1 MSVKRGAKNKM
12 FMTDPNKEMKV
23 GEKTLIW
30 AFEWVGKALM
40 GICLYYVAGIN
51 TTLKEISS
59 TQQTQTRI
67 LDIQE
72 IRLKTL
78 EDETK
83 RKDDDYKERF
93 KYLEHKILGSK
104 KLDDND

>member
-1 MSVKRGAKNKM
+1 M
-12 FMTDPNKEMKV
+12 FMADHNKEMTV

-40 GICLYYVAGIN
+40 GVCLYYVAGIN
-51 TTLKEISS
+51 TTLKEISA
-59 TQQTQTRI
+59 TQQSQTRI

-83 RKDDDYKERF
+83 RKDADYKEMFRE
-93 KYLEHKILGSK
+93 LQN
-104 KLDDND
+104 KLDEKWNKKNTDQND